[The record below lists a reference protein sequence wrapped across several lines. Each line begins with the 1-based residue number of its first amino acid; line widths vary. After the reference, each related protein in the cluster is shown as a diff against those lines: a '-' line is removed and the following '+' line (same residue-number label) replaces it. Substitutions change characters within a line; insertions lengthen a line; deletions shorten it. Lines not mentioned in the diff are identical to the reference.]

1 MLFEPIKL
9 KNYTIKNRVVMP
21 PMCMYSS
28 DDEGHTKDFH
38 IVHYGSRA
46 FGGVG
51 LIIQEATAVSKD
63 GRISKEDLGIWSDDH
78 IEGLKKV
85 VDIIKSQGSIPGIQI
100 NHAGRKSKTDAPMG
114 PSAISYG
121 GDYQTPREMTL
132 KDIERVINDFKQ
144 AARRAHEAGY
154 DLLEIHGAHGY
165 LIFEF
170 LSPLSN
176 QRSDR
181 YKDGKVFLREVVAAI
196 QEVWPKDKILAL
208 RISAYEY
215 IEGGVTPESIS
226 EAINDVKDLG
236 IDIIDVSSG
245 GNVLVKIPAYP
256 GYQLGL
262 AKKVKDLTG
271 LPVMGGGLITDLK
284 MAEHAISSNQVDMV
298 YLGRVLLRDPYI
310 VINDAKEVGFDINY
324 PYQYSRGKK

>member
-1 MLFEPIKL
+1 
-9 KNYTIKNRVVMP
+9 
-21 PMCMYSS
+21 
-28 DDEGHTKDFH
+28 
-38 IVHYGSRA
+38 
-46 FGGVG
+46 
-51 LIIQEATAVSKD
+51 
-63 GRISKEDLGIWSDDH
+63 
-78 IEGLKKV
+78 
-85 VDIIKSQGSIPGIQI
+85 
-100 NHAGRKSKTDAPMG
+100 MG

>member
-28 DDEGHTKDFH
+28 DDEGHIKDFH

-78 IEGLKKV
+78 VEGLKKV

-100 NHAGRKSKTDAPMG
+100 NHAGRKSKTEDPMG

-181 YKDGKVFLREVVAAI
+181 YKDGKVFLRDIVEAI
-196 QEVWPKDKILAL
+196 NEEWPKDKILAL

-226 EAINDVKDLG
+226 DAINYVKDLG

-256 GYQLGL
+256 GYQIGL
-262 AKKVKDLTG
+262 AKKVKVLTG
-271 LPVMGGGLITDLK
+271 LPVMGGGLITDLR

-298 YLGRVLLRDPYI
+298 YLGRVLLREPYI
-310 VINDAKEVGFDINY
+310 VINDAKEVGFEINY
-324 PYQYSRGKK
+324 PFQYSRGKK

>member
-28 DDEGHTKDFH
+28 DDEGHIKDFH

-78 IEGLKKV
+78 VEGLKKV

-100 NHAGRKSKTDAPMG
+100 NHAGRKSKTEDPMG

-181 YKDGKVFLREVVAAI
+181 YKDGKVFLRDIVEAI
-196 QEVWPKDKILAL
+196 NEVWPKDKILAL

-226 EAINDVKDLG
+226 DAINYVKDLG

-256 GYQLGL
+256 GYQIGL
-262 AKKVKDLTG
+262 AKKVKALTG
-271 LPVMGGGLITDLK
+271 LPVMGGGLITDLR

-298 YLGRVLLRDPYI
+298 YLGRVLLREPYI
-310 VINDAKEVGFDINY
+310 VINDAKEVGFEINY
-324 PYQYSRGKK
+324 PFQYSRGKK